1 MIRPKEKV
9 FNLACE
15 LVVVEFNNDNCPYIS
30 ERPWPKRNIRSIRR
44 GICKICGSKLYRP
57 LGMQILM
64 HPKTGEC
71 PRWEHGQEYE
81 VMGDDED
88 GRMVRG
94 FVRAKNR
101 AKAKEEVKSEYPNAR
116 FYK

>member
-81 VMGDDED
+81 VMGDD
-88 GRMVRG
+88 RMHYIMG
-94 FVRAKNR
+94 MLQMDDLEPYAYKW
-101 AKAKEEVKSEYPNAR
+101 R
-116 FYK
+116 FKK